1 MSLRAA
7 RGQYRGVNQD
17 WLDAY
22 IEAWEVHPYAGGPDG
37 ADELARLIGFMH
49 PAVRYED
56 VPSTMVFEGHDGIAQ
71 MCAGAFQMSSDL
83 RFEVVSRQTD
93 GRSFAFESVGN
104 GTSTGAVG
112 PLPPSG
118 GPIVFRGIAVGSLSE
133 DGLVTGHRDYWD
145 MASLLIQLGVMP
157 APGFS
162 A

>member
-1 MSLRAA
+1 MDD
-7 RGQYRGVNQD
+7 G
-17 WLDAY
+17 WLDGY
-22 IEAWEVHPYAGGPDG
+22 IAAWEVHPHAGGPDG

-56 VPSTMVFEGHDGIAQ
+56 VPSATVFEGHAGIAQ
-71 MCAGAFQMSSDL
+71 MCAGAFGMSSDL

-93 GRSFAFESVGN
+93 GRSFAFESVGR

-112 PLPPSG
+112 PLPASG
-118 GPIVFRGIAVGSLSE
+118 GPIVFRGIAVGSLSD

-145 MASLLIQLGVMP
+145 MASLLIQLGVLP
-157 APGFS
+157 APDFS